1 MATSVEL
8 LGSQQALWAA
18 RAAKPF
24 DEAVWQAWLS
34 KGRARDQRNRAARIK
49 VIKWA
54 GIVGLLVVAGLWFRL
69 AAATSVT
76 DLSKYRNFQFG
87 TDLST
92 IAKQAGGNPAQAKV
106 IQSRPALIQELEWR
120 PQLLGASSQPE
131 PAKEVVFSFYDGKLF
146 RIAVAYDRYETE
158 GLTAEDIV
166 DAISA
171 TYGPGAKLAAHVKV
185 APVSYGDQEEIL
197 AQWQDLQ
204 YRFDLIRSS
213 YGPSFRLIG
222 VVKGLEAQA
231 QAATL
236 EAKRLDDLEAPQRD
250 AARLASEAEAAKA
263 KLEKARLANK
273 PNFRP

>member
-8 LGSQQALWAA
+8 LESQQAWTPP
-18 RAAKPF
+18 AAKPLE
-24 DEAVWQAWLS
+24 EAVWQAWLS
-34 KGRARDQRNRAARIK
+34 KGRAQDQRSGIK

-54 GIVGLLVVAGLWFRL
+54 GIAGLLAAAGLWFHL
-69 AAATSVT
+69 AAAASVT

-87 TDLST
+87 TDLPT
-92 IAKQAGGNPAQAKV
+92 VAKQADANPSQAKV
-106 IQSRPALIQELEWR
+106 IHRRPALIQELDWR
-120 PQLLGASSQPE
+120 PQPLGVSSRPE

-146 RIAVAYDRYETE
+146 RIVVDYDRYETE
-158 GLTAEDIV
+158 GLTAADFV

-171 TYGPGAKLAAHVKV
+171 TYGPGATPAAPVKV
-185 APVSYGDQEEIL
+185 APGSYGDQEEIL

-250 AARLASEAEAAKA
+250 AARLASEGEAAKV
-263 KLEKARLANK
+263 KLEKARLVNK
-273 PNFRP
+273 PTFRP